1 MCLVLCGP
9 CRPLLA
15 SVHDWFLQVQ
25 TFSCLVL
32 GPQGCLRDGSSRA
45 RAGSRGCCLVC
56 GWVLGMGGYGCC
68 WVPGLVMLPLGP
80 QLSRSRVLPGPPLG
94 PRSVCLFP
102 GLLAARAGGRPQTS
116 RSGAESTVEGWGWA
130 CVQICS
136 LATPQP
142 AGCLSGRACLQ
153 GSSPWSW
160 APPGLHNLLPGSP
173 DPTRHCVCGRLP
185 VIVSAEGQRLG
196 LLLHHLTPPPR
207 NGSCTQSLMPT
218 AACARHSS
226 SASMFVPVS
235 HLTLPLL

>member
-1 MCLVLCGP
+1 MPGCLWSTQASAGFCARLVSAGTDLLLPCPGP
-9 CRPLLA
+9 TGLPPGWVQQGQSWVTWLLPGL
-15 SVHDWFLQVQ
+15 W
-25 TFSCLVL
+25 L
-32 GPQGCLRDGSSRA
+32 GPGHGRVWL
-45 RAGSRGCCLVC
+45 L
-56 GWVLGMGGYGCC
+56 
-68 WVPGLVMLPLGP
+68 LGP
-80 QLSRSRVLPGPPLG
+80 WAGDAPSGTTAEQVKGASGPPLG

-102 GLLAARAGGRPQTS
+102 GPLAARAGGRPQTS

-142 AGCLSGRACLQ
+142 AGCLPGRACLQ

-173 DPTRHCVCGRLP
+173 DPTRHRVCGRLP

-196 LLLHHLTPPPR
+196 PLLHHLTPPPR

-235 HLTLPLL
+235 HLTLPRL